1 MLVIVSDLHLTDGTT
16 GMCIPAGAFEL
27 FRERL
32 EDMAYDASQRGDG
45 TYRPIESFDLLLLGD
60 MLDPLPSTQ
69 WIAEEKGEPG
79 YARPWSK
86 PDDPAF
92 VNKVSQITEKIIS
105 ENAGS
110 LEILCRIARGEGI
123 SLPPA
128 TKNHQAD
135 LHVLHDPSSHQRL
148 PVQVRIHYMI
158 GNHDWYYH
166 LPGPGMDRVRSK
178 IVKTIGLAN
187 DFSPFPYVLE
197 ESDLLEDLLRQH
209 SVFARH
215 GDYYDS
221 YNLYKKD
228 RDHASLSDAV
238 CIELFT
244 RIGVQIRSEF
254 QGKLPLEFFR
264 DLDEMGSV
272 RPPLMTPVWIANL
285 LDRYK
290 VSTAQR
296 EKIDDIWHNLVEQF
310 SKLDFLN
317 ELNEPFAFDLV
328 DAVKVALKFAR
339 LTSIDNLDD
348 WALAIEK
355 LAGLLGFG
363 GTSKGSYEKYA
374 VQEDAYLARE
384 ARFIVYGHTH
394 QFAVTPLRS
403 TIKNGAPFD
412 QMYLNAGTWLPVN
425 KICDADSNKK
435 GFILHKTMGYLGIF
449 KEDERRSKA
458 YETWNGT
465 LDI

>member
-32 EDMAYDASQRGDG
+32 EDMVYDASQRGDG
-45 TYRPIESFDLLLLGD
+45 TYQPIESFDLLLLGD
-60 MLDPLPSTQ
+60 ILDPLSSTQ

-79 YARPWSK
+79 YARPWSQA
-86 PDDPAF
+86 DDPAF
-92 VNKVSQITEKIIS
+92 VNKVSQITDKVIN
-105 ENAGS
+105 ENAES
-110 LEILCRIARGEGI
+110 LAILYRIARGEGI

-135 LHVLHDPSSHQRL
+135 LRLLHDPSSHARL
-148 PVQVRIHYMI
+148 PVQVRIHYMV

-166 LPGPGMDRVRSK
+166 LPGPGMDQIRIK
-178 IVKTIGLAN
+178 IVNTLGLAN
-187 DFSPFPYVLE
+187 TLSPFPYVLE
-197 ESDLLEDLLRQH
+197 ESDLLKDVLRQH

-221 YNLYKKD
+221 YNLYKKN

-244 RIGVQIRSEF
+244 RLGAQIRSEL
-254 QGKLPLEFFR
+254 QGELPPGFFR

-290 VSTAQR
+290 VSAAQR
-296 EKIDDIWHNLVEQF
+296 EKIDDIWHDLVEQF
-310 SKLDFLN
+310 SKLDFLD
-317 ELNEPFAFDLV
+317 ELNQPFAFDMV
-328 DAVKVALKFAR
+328 DAIQVALKFSR
-339 LTSIDNLDD
+339 LTSIDNLDE
-348 WALAIEK
+348 WVLSIEK
-355 LAGLLGFG
+355 LMGLLGLG
-363 GTSKGSYEKYA
+363 GTSKDSYEKYA
-374 VQEDAYLARE
+374 VREDAYLARE

-394 QFAVTPLRS
+394 QFAVSPLRS

-412 QMYLNAGTWLPVN
+412 QMYLNAGTWLSVH
-425 KICDADSNKK
+425 KVCDADSNKK
-435 GFILHKTMGYLGIF
+435 GFIPYKTMGYLGIF

>member
-1 MLVIVSDLHLTDGTT
+1 MLAIVSDLHLTDGTT
-16 GMCIPAGAFEL
+16 GMCMPAGAFEL

-32 EDMAYDASQRGDG
+32 EDMAYDASNRGDG

-60 MLDPLPSTQ
+60 ILDPLPSTG
-69 WIAEEKGEPG
+69 WTAEEKSEPG

-86 PDDPAF
+86 PGDPAF
-92 VNKVSQITEKIIS
+92 VNKVSLITEKIIS
-105 ENAGS
+105 ENAES
-110 LEILCRIARGEGI
+110 LAILCRIARGEGI
-123 SLPPA
+123 SLPPP

-135 LHVLHDPSSHQRL
+135 LRVLHDPSSHQRL
-148 PVQVRIHYMI
+148 PVQVRFHYMI

-166 LPGPGMDRVRSK
+166 LPGSGMDRVRGR
-178 IVKTIGLAN
+178 IVNAMGLAN
-187 DFSPFPYVLE
+187 NSSPFPYVLD
-197 ESDLLEDLLRQH
+197 ESDPLKDLLRQH

-215 GDYYDS
+215 GDYYDP

-238 CIELFT
+238 CVELFI
-244 RIGVQIRSEF
+244 RIGLQIRSEL
-254 QGKLPLEFFR
+254 QGKLPDGFFR

-272 RPPLMTPVWIANL
+272 RPPLMTPVWIASL
-285 LDRYK
+285 LDRYT

-296 EKIDDIWHNLVEQF
+296 EKIDDIWHELVEQF

-317 ELNEPFAFDLV
+317 EINQPFEFDMI
-328 DAVKVALKFAR
+328 DALKIALRFAR
-339 LTSIDNLDD
+339 LTSVDNLND

-355 LAGLLGFG
+355 FTGLLGLG
-363 GTSKGSYEKYA
+363 GRSNDSYEKYA
-374 VQEDAYLARE
+374 VQEEAYITRD

-394 QFAVTPLRS
+394 KFAVTPLRS
-403 TIKNGAPFD
+403 TIKNSTSFD
-412 QMYLNAGTWLPVN
+412 QMYLNAGSWLPVYET
-425 KICDADSNKK
+425 CDADSNKK
-435 GFILHKTMGYLGIF
+435 GFILHKTIGYLGIF

>member
-32 EDMAYDASQRGDG
+32 EDMVYDASQRGDG

-60 MLDPLPSTQ
+60 ILDPLPSTQ

-105 ENAGS
+105 ENAES

-135 LHVLHDPSSHQRL
+135 LRVSRGPSSHQQI

-166 LPGPGMDRVRSK
+166 LTGSGMDRVRSK
-178 IVKTIGLAN
+178 IVNAMGLASN
-187 DFSPFPYVLE
+187 SSPFPYVLNE
-197 ESDLLEDLLRQH
+197 TDLLNDLLRQH

-228 RDHASLSDAV
+228 RNHASLSDAV

-244 RIGVQIRSEF
+244 RIGVQIRSEL
-254 QGKLPLEFFR
+254 QGKLPDGFYR

-272 RPPLMTPVWIANL
+272 RPALMTPVWIANL

-296 EKIDDIWHNLVEQF
+296 EKIDDIWHDLVEQF

-317 ELNEPFAFDLV
+317 ELNRPFAIDLA
-328 DAVKVALKFAR
+328 DTVKVALRFAR
-339 LTSIDNLDD
+339 LTSIDHLDD

-355 LAGLLGFG
+355 LMGLLGLS

-374 VQEDAYLARE
+374 VQEDEYLARE

-394 QFAVTPLRS
+394 KSAVTPLRS

-412 QMYLNAGTWLPVN
+412 QIYLNAGTWLPVH

-435 GFILHKTMGYLGIF
+435 GFIHHKTMGYLGIF

>member
-32 EDMAYDASQRGDG
+32 EDMVYDASQRGDG
-45 TYRPIESFDLLLLGD
+45 AYRPIESFDLLLLGD
-60 MLDPLPSTQ
+60 IFDPLSSTQ

-105 ENAGS
+105 ENAES
-110 LEILCRIARGEGI
+110 LEILSRMARREGI
-123 SLPPA
+123 SLRPA

-135 LHVLHDPSSHQRL
+135 ERVSRGFRSHQQV
-148 PVQVRIHYMI
+148 PVQVRLHYMI

-166 LPGPGMDRVRSK
+166 LPGSGMDRVRSK
-178 IVKTIGLAN
+178 IVKTMGLAN
-187 DFSPFPYVLE
+187 NFSPFPYVLD
-197 ESDLLEDLLRQH
+197 ESDLLKDLLEQH

-221 YNLYKKD
+221 YNLHKKN

-244 RIGVQIRSEF
+244 RVGVQIRSEL
-254 QGKLPLEFFR
+254 QEKLPDGFYR

-285 LDRYK
+285 LERYK
-290 VSTAQR
+290 VSSAQR
-296 EKIDDIWHNLVEQF
+296 QKIDDIWHTLVEQF

-317 ELNEPFAFDLV
+317 ELNEPSAFDLV
-328 DAVKVALKFAR
+328 DAFKVALRFAR
-339 LTSIDNLDD
+339 LTSIDHLDD

-355 LAGLLGFG
+355 LMGLLGLS

-374 VQEDAYLARE
+374 VQEDEYLARE

-394 QFAVTPLRS
+394 QFAMIPLRS

-412 QMYLNAGTWLPVN
+412 QMYFNAGSWLPVHET
-425 KICDADSNKK
+425 CDADSNRK